1 MGISTIGN
9 INELQG
15 QKNITKNETTKI
27 VTTTTTS
34 NNVLGQNVIA
44 ATNNNANINTSN
56 YSKGYEMTQYTTTTN
71 QHSGTQQV
79 SSSSNIF
86 GGNLI
91 QVLNKEISKNE
102 QEFNAKNQN
111 QNQNIINET
120 HTEHIIGENGE
131 IIKKVTKT
139 QTVEYNSSLGNMDNY
154 IFMFMCPLFNSNQIV
169 GAFESENTGKIEVD
183 FSQAFS
189 NTDIHLNEFPSGG
202 AYCNYNKIL
211 YFTGGQEKQSGLGKI
226 FLRISV
232 QLSDYKVNLTKMPNM
247 LYSHWNHSMI
257 VNDNYVF
264 VVGGYNS
271 NKCEYFNFK
280 TLKWGG
286 LPNLNSEERQRAML
300 IIYKDYL
307 YAFMGYTQ
315 FGILDSVERINI
327 AKLGTSQW
335 EKVSISN
342 PQRINLKKLVKE
354 ISSVIKEHKCAYLN
368 EICEN
373 MSNLPMPKNVNH
385 DYKYGTIRIIN
396 KEKLLKQYTDKI
408 ILLAENNYNKKIKEL
423 KIYLVETFKKMYQI
437 RKKYVQMNLNK
448 NKDASNYDKQ
458 NSYNNMQIS
467 KNENRNLNQ
476 INPKKNINQNSI
488 DQYYN
493 NNYENEINNN
503 IDYGEEEEYEDIDK
517 NSQSINNN
525 REYIDEED
533 NNNHIDNSNNNEYIE
548 SDFNSIYT
556 HNECKEKDYNNND
569 YTESNYNYEIE
580 DSNYEDIKE
589 NDYNNDEFIENAS
602 DSNNYNRES
611 NYERIL
617 YNKNNNIN
625 DTNFNYNSDY
635 IYNKYYEEINNNVYE
650 APKYQIIEYNNYN
663 REGYNDNVVNN
674 DEMIQY
680 NNVEEEFYEKPF
692 HDFERTKIIYC
703 IPNNNKNGNEILL
716 LNNKGNKVLIS
727 DVYSRPK
734 KINNNSRVRV
744 FTSNNNSRLNNNY
757 YYNEV
762 YQDNNISNNNYKGYK
777 KTHRAFPKRND
788 NHSFYI
794 SK

>member
-1 MGISTIGN
+1 MEKEYIPEN
-9 INELQG
+9 NED
-15 QKNITKNETTKI
+15 
-27 VTTTTTS
+27 
-34 NNVLGQNVIA
+34 
-44 ATNNNANINTSN
+44 
-56 YSKGYEMTQYTTTTN
+56 EMQ
-71 QHSGTQQV
+71 
-79 SSSSNIF
+79 I
-86 GGNLI
+86 
-91 QVLNKEISKNE
+91 ISKP
-102 QEFNAKNQN
+102 K
-111 QNQNIINET
+111 
-120 HTEHIIGENGE
+120 
-131 IIKKVTKT
+131 IIKKT
-139 QTVEYNSSLGNMDNY
+139 QLGKKRVLDPEKMVIRD
-154 IFMFMCPLFNSNQIV
+154 SNNIR
-169 GAFESENTGKIEVD
+169 SKND
-183 FSQAFS
+183 
-189 NTDIHLNEFPSGG
+189 
-202 AYCNYNKIL
+202 NKIGEEIIIIKNEPFNMNKNEKDNNASFL
-211 YFTGGQEKQSGLGKI
+211 IKIILKAFYLSLWKLQIKAMKYFS
-226 FLRISV
+226 RS
-232 QLSDYKVNLTKMPNM
+232 Y
-247 LYSHWNHSMI
+247 
-257 VNDNYVF
+257 
-264 VVGGYNS
+264 
-271 NKCEYFNFK
+271 
-280 TLKWGG
+280 
-286 LPNLNSEERQRAML
+286 
-300 IIYKDYL
+300 
-307 YAFMGYTQ
+307 
-315 FGILDSVERINI
+315 
-327 AKLGTSQW
+327 
-335 EKVSISN
+335 N

-408 ILLAENNYNKKIKEL
+408 ILLAGNNYNKKIKEL

-448 NKDASNYDKQ
+448 NKDTSNYDKHS
-458 NSYNNMQIS
+458 SYHNMQIS

-476 INPKKNINQNSI
+476 INPKKNINQNWI
-488 DQYYN
+488 DPYYN

-663 REGYNDNVVNN
+663 REGYNDNVINN

-680 NNVEEEFYEKPF
+680 NNVEEEFYEKPI

-777 KTHRAFPKRND
+777 NTHRAFPKRND